1 MPLIR
6 FLKFSVLLLLAGI
19 AVFYL
24 VYRLSLHE
32 PLSLPEKGLQIEI
45 TKGESLNSV
54 LQRLNSEGA
63 LASVWAAKVYIK
75 LNSLLGNSSLESNIR
90 AGEFMLS
97 APMTIPSLL
106 SYISSNN
113 QISYS
118 IQFIE
123 GSRFRDALMV
133 LKHEP
138 KLNHVLTDLSEKDIA
153 SKLGLSEQESL
164 EGQIYPDTYA
174 FHKGDSD
181 LDLLLRAH
189 HKLKAVLDE
198 EWQNRQSGLPLK
210 NAYEALILA
219 SIIEKE
225 TGVPEE
231 RSEIAGVFVRRLE
244 KNMRLQTDPTVIYGL
259 GDRYKGN
266 ITSAHLREIT
276 LYNTYRIS
284 GLPPTPIALV
294 GRAAIHASLH
304 PKPGNSL
311 YFVAKGDGS
320 HQFSATLE
328 EHNEAV
334 RKYQLKR
341 REDYRSSVK

>member
-259 GDRYKGN
+259 GDRYKVN
-266 ITSAHLREIT
+266 MTSSHLR
-276 LYNTYRIS
+276 
-284 GLPPTPIALV
+284 
-294 GRAAIHASLH
+294 
-304 PKPGNSL
+304 
-311 YFVAKGDGS
+311 
-320 HQFSATLE
+320 
-328 EHNEAV
+328 
-334 RKYQLKR
+334 
-341 REDYRSSVK
+341 